1 MAWDVIRTEPII
13 VRLHC
18 SLTQYLNGPGWS
30 TVYSSCALC
39 GVLTEPWDRHSF
51 TTKSLTLYVLGS
63 TAERS
68 PIDLKLSLHVF
79 AWLGPSW

>member
-30 TVYSSCALC
+30 ILYVSCAFC
-39 GVLTEPWDRHSF
+39 GVQSEPWVGHLL
-51 TTKSLTLYVLGS
+51 TTKSLTLHVLSS

-68 PIDLKLSLHVF
+68 PVGLKFGLHVF
-79 AWLGPSW
+79 AWLGPS

>member
-30 TVYSSCALC
+30 TVCSSCALC
-39 GVLTEPWDRHSF
+39 GVQSEPWGRHLF
-51 TTKSLTLYVLGS
+51 TTKSLTLRVLSS

-68 PIDLKLSLHVF
+68 PVDLKLDLTVF
-79 AWLGPSW
+79 AWLGPS

>member
-30 TVYSSCALC
+30 ILYCSCALC
-39 GVLTEPWDRHSF
+39 GVQSEPWDRHLF
-51 TTKSLTLYVLGS
+51 TTKSWILLVLTS

-68 PIDLKLSLHVF
+68 PIDLKLGLHVF
-79 AWLGPSW
+79 AWLGPS

>member
-30 TVYSSCALC
+30 TVCSSCALC
-39 GVLTEPWDRHSF
+39 GVQSEPWGRHLF
-51 TTKSLTLYVLGS
+51 TTKSLTLRVLSS

-68 PIDLKLSLHVF
+68 PVDLKLDLTVF
-79 AWLGPSW
+79 AWLDPS